1 MIQSS
6 VMPAIE
12 FGRKTAHLARRR
24 TGSTLANVRCIL
36 NGTKSALMVL
46 LAAVAMISS
55 AFAQYPGGHGGLPGA
70 RGGMGGGQ
78 AAQGPGKTRDQS
90 AADTLLASGAPVL
103 VQLDKLEDDL
113 KLTPQQRAAWN
124 AYADKVLHLA
134 DDMTRSQFAAR
145 TSTRLTEATAVQ
157 QLDQLAG
164 SARNRLT
171 AVEEIVEAGKA
182 LYATLT
188 SEQKTIADRKLALP
202 MLPLAT
208 GAPPPGMSR
217 TSTIN

>member
-1 MIQSS
+1 
-6 VMPAIE
+6 
-12 FGRKTAHLARRR
+12 
-24 TGSTLANVRCIL
+24 L
-36 NGTKSALMVL
+36 NETKSALTVL

-55 AFAQYPGGHGGLPGA
+55 AAFAQYPGGHGGLPGT

-90 AADTLLASGAPVL
+90 ATDTLSASGAPVL

-113 KLTPQQRAAWN
+113 KLAPQQRAAWN
-124 AYADKVLHLA
+124 AYADKVLRLA
-134 DDMTRSQFAAR
+134 DDMTRSRFAAR

-188 SEQKTIADRKLALP
+188 SEQKAIADRKLALP
-202 MLPLAT
+202 MLSLAT
-208 GAPPPGMSR
+208 GASPPGMSR

>member
-1 MIQSS
+1 
-6 VMPAIE
+6 V
-12 FGRKTAHLARRR
+12 
-24 TGSTLANVRCIL
+24 
-36 NGTKSALMVL
+36 NGTKSALTVL
-46 LAAVAMISS
+46 LVAVAMISPT
-55 AFAQYPGGHGGLPGA
+55 AFAQFPGGHGGGPGT
-70 RGGMGGGQ
+70 GGTRGGQ
-78 AAQGPGKTRDQS
+78 AAQGPGKTRDS
-90 AADTLLASGAPVL
+90 PAADTQSASGAPVL

-134 DDMTRSQFAAR
+134 DDMTRSRFAAR

-188 SEQKTIADRKLALP
+188 SEQKTIADRKLVLP

-208 GAPPPGMSR
+208 GASPPGMSR
-217 TSTIN
+217 TSAIN

>member
-1 MIQSS
+1 M
-6 VMPAIE
+6 
-12 FGRKTAHLARRR
+12 
-24 TGSTLANVRCIL
+24 
-36 NGTKSALMVL
+36 NGTKSALTVL
-46 LAAVAMISS
+46 LAAVAMISP
-55 AFAQYPGGHGGLPGA
+55 ALFAQYPGGHGDWPGTGGR

-78 AAQGPGKTRDQS
+78 AAQGPGKTRDPP
-90 AADTLLASGAPVL
+90 AADTLSASGAPVL

-124 AYADKVLHLA
+124 AYADKVLRLA
-134 DDMTRSQFAAR
+134 DDMTRSRFAAR
-145 TSTRLTEATAVQ
+145 TSARLTEATAVQ

-188 SEQKTIADRKLALP
+188 SEQKAIADRKLVLP
-202 MLPLAT
+202 MLSLAT
-208 GAPPPGMSR
+208 GASPPGMSR
-217 TSTIN
+217 TSAIN